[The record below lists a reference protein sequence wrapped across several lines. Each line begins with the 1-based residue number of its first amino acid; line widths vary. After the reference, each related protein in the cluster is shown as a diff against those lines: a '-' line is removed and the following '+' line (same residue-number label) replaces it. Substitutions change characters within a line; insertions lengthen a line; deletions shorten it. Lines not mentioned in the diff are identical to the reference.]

1 MPQHLSLAAY
11 EHPPAGNRVF
21 CGVLCSSF
29 ATRDSQFKEKL
40 FQGPKCEDHD
50 SGE

>member
-1 MPQHLSLAAY
+1 MLQHLSLAAD
-11 EHPPAGNRVF
+11 EHQPAGNRVF

-40 FQGPKCEDHD
+40 FQGPKCNNCD